1 MSHID
6 HWTELQHNGKV
17 CCDAECE
24 EPRRDRV
31 VFDVRKQQFVV
42 YADRCILM
50 RPDVIQQIVAEKAL
64 SSDVT
69 AATDAPYRCI
79 TSECW
84 KTAGHGGKENKNTK
98 FKSKNNRN
106 SNGGGQKKIRRQQTT
121 TQQIIAE
128 NVKHLIEQLEQGK
141 SEALTAYLGAMARFH
156 NYSFGNIL
164 SIANQ
169 RAVT

>member
-1 MSHID
+1 MKFSSNN
-6 HWTELQHNGKV
+6 NG
-17 CCDAECE
+17 
-24 EPRRDRV
+24 
-31 VFDVRKQQFVV
+31 
-42 YADRCILM
+42 
-50 RPDVIQQIVAEKAL
+50 
-64 SSDVT
+64 
-69 AATDAPYRCI
+69 
-79 TSECW
+79 
-84 KTAGHGGKENKNTK
+84 
-98 FKSKNNRN
+98 N
-106 SNGGGQKKIRRQQTT
+106 SGGQKEIRRQQTT